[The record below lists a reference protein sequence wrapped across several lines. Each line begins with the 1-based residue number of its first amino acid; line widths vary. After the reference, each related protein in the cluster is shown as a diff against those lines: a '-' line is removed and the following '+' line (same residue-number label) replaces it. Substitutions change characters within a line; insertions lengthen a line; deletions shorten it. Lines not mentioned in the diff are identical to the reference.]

1 MKKEVMV
8 YMARVTRGMVGGLI
22 PRNPEGFEQLNGNQ
36 TRFVCF
42 PVEEGGHCPETVVI
56 WEQSDSATFGYA
68 RERLFIESNGEK
80 MPCIGFLA
88 DGNAALEMEQL
99 SLASRISS
107 LFLLSREEWAAF
119 PDMELEVLAR
129 GMTAKGVALVCD
141 GWCDEHE
148 FADDAFL
155 ERFREVAE
163 HLNAKRPITV
173 YAGIVQ

>member
-8 YMARVTRGMVGGLI
+8 YMARVTRGMAGGLM
-22 PRNPEGFEQLNGNQ
+22 PRNPEGFEQLSGNQ

-42 PVEEGGHCPETVVI
+42 PVEECGHCPETVVI

-68 RERLFIESNGEK
+68 RERLFIESSGEK

-99 SLASRISS
+99 SLASRIGS

-119 PDMELEVLAR
+119 PDIELEVLAR
-129 GMTAKGVALVCD
+129 GMTVKGIALVCD

-148 FADDAFL
+148 FADSAFL

-163 HLNAKRPITV
+163 CLDAKRPMTV

>member
-8 YMARVTRGMVGGLI
+8 YMARVTRGMVGGFI
-22 PRNPEGFEQLNGNQ
+22 PRNPEGFEKLSGNQ

-42 PVEEGGHCPETVVI
+42 LVEEGGYCPETVVI
-56 WEQSDSATFGYA
+56 LEQSDSAAFLCA
-68 RERLFIESNGEK
+68 RERLFIESTDEK

-148 FADDAFL
+148 FADSAFL
-155 ERFREVAE
+155 ERFRKVTER
-163 HLNAKRPITV
+163 LDAKRPMTV

>member
-8 YMARVTRGMVGGLI
+8 YMARVTRGMVGRLI
-22 PRNPEGFEQLNGNQ
+22 PRNPEGFEQLSGNQ

-42 PVEEGGHCPETVVI
+42 PVEECGYCPETVVI

-107 LFLLSREEWAAF
+107 LFLLSREAWAAF

-129 GMTAKGVALVCD
+129 EMTAKGVALVCD
-141 GWCDEHE
+141 DWCDEHE

-155 ERFREVAE
+155 EQFREIVE
-163 HLNAKRPITV
+163 RLNAKRPMTV